1 MTRKM
6 EEFISPP
13 EAPVFQ
19 PTPEEFK
26 DPISYIS
33 KIRPVVVNTGI
44 CKIRP
49 PPVSG
54 LDCQSAML
62 RSTWVCYTAVSMRH
76 SGVGIKPILS
86 NCLQG
91 QCVYFPRRPL
101 LFIEA

>member
-1 MTRKM
+1 MSAREGEAVPSDVTRRM

-33 KIRPVVVNTGI
+33 KIRPVVANTGI

-54 LDCQSAML
+54 LDGVVGRSAPNL
-62 RSTWVCYTAVSMRH
+62 GLSHSTGHVAGGWR
-76 SGVGIKPILS
+76 
-86 NCLQG
+86 
-91 QCVYFPRRPL
+91 
-101 LFIEA
+101 